1 MTNKKNKKQDLW
13 QSFLE
18 QFENDQKPILDEF
31 DEALMSP
38 QEKQSIY
45 QTEVNMLKYKIKKI
59 QKRNLKSDHESK
71 N

>member
-1 MTNKKNKKQDLW
+1 MTNKKTKKQDLW

-18 QFENDQKPILDEF
+18 QFENDQTPILDEF

-45 QTEVNMLKYKIKKI
+45 QTEVAMLKYKIKKI
-59 QKRNLKSDHESK
+59 QNNKKESSK
-71 N
+71 

>member
-1 MTNKKNKKQDLW
+1 MTNKKTKKQDLW

-45 QTEVNMLKYKIKKI
+45 QTEVAMLKYKIKKI
-59 QKRNLKSDHESK
+59 QNTKKESSK
-71 N
+71 